1 MNALTEKELRVF
13 NGMSRVRDS
22 EVKLGDII
30 TGLIGAVGETGTP
43 VNAVAANE
51 TFVIDGVV
59 VDGETVTIDNPAV
72 PGVNVYEFLTDTAQ
86 TKTLATNI
94 AVNISASTTKASG
107 ALTVDT
113 QPTSGDTMTIGTKT
127 YIFVPVGT
135 ANADGEISIGADLA
149 AAQVNIVAA
158 INGTDGINTKH
169 ADVSAAVFAANICAV
184 TALIGGTS
192 GNSIATTETF
202 TAATNVFAA
211 ANLTTGANCAAAN
224 AAAALIAAVNAND
237 TQGVTASAG
246 TGTNVVFTADVAG
259 VSGNYISVEST
270 MENGALDG
278 ATELSGGIDG
288 TVASGTKFMVDS
300 SYLYVALAG
309 NTISQANWRR
319 ISLGAVY

>member
-1 MNALTEKELRVF
+1 MNVLTEKELRTF
-13 NGMSRVRDS
+13 NGLSRVHDS
-22 EVKLGDII
+22 DVKLGDVIS
-30 TGLIGAVGETGTP
+30 GLIGALGETGIP

-59 VDGETVTIDNPAV
+59 IDGETVRITNREL
-72 PGVNVYEFLTDTAQ
+72 PGADVYEFLTDTAQ

-94 AVNISASTTKASG
+94 AVNISASATKASG
-107 ALTVDT
+107 TLTVDT

-158 INGTDGINTKH
+158 INVTDGINTKH
-169 ADVSAAVFAANICAV
+169 ADVSAAVFAANICTL
-184 TALIGGTS
+184 TALIGGAS
-192 GNSIATTETF
+192 GNSIATTATF
-202 TAATNVFAA
+202 TTATNVFAA
-211 ANLTTGANCAAAN
+211 ANLTTGADCAAAN
-224 AAAALIAAVNAND
+224 AAAALISAVNAND
-237 TQGVTASAG
+237 TRGVTASAG

-288 TVASGTKFMVDS
+288 TVAAGTKFMVDA
-300 SYLYVALAG
+300 SYLYVAPIG
-309 NTISQANWRR
+309 NTTAGANWRR